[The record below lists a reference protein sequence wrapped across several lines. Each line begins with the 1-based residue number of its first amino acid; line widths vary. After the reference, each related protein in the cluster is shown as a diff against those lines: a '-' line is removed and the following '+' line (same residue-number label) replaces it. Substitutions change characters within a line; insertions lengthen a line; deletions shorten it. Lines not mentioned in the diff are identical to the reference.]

1 MNTEWSDILSTIINH
16 PGLTSA
22 EIAEKMEIKGY
33 YRTMKSTEAAEKVA
47 KICNKLRD
55 KSQVFSAK
63 IKSPVTGQTVNA
75 WSANPNRP
83 SVEADPVEVIRE
95 PAPAKTVMESRPCC
109 EPVQK
114 EPDPVEDDI
123 TDAEFEIKN
132 NRIIDEFLKLERQEP
147 YNVNPV
153 EFIIENDFNCF
164 DVKICEDGVRITHE
178 HDSILFFSDEDVD
191 NFSSAIK
198 KALSYVV

>member
-55 KSQVFSAK
+55 KSQVYSAK

-75 WSANPNRP
+75 WSANPHRP
-83 SVEADPVEVIRE
+83 IVEADPVEVVQD
-95 PAPAKTVMESRPCC
+95 PVQVKTVTDSRPCC
-109 EPVQK
+109 EPLQKKPELVEDVQK
-114 EPDPVEDDI
+114 PTQSRSYVLRPLTFSITNGHYENEIELRGSTAVIASKTFLSFESIEQVDDF
-123 TDAEFEIKN
+123 AN
-132 NRIIDEFLKLERQEP
+132 
-147 YNVNPV
+147 
-153 EFIIENDFNCF
+153 
-164 DVKICEDGVRITHE
+164 
-178 HDSILFFSDEDVD
+178 
-191 NFSSAIK
+191 AIK
-198 KALSYVV
+198 QVLSYAA

>member
-1 MNTEWSDILSTIINH
+1 MNTEWSDILSIITNH

-33 YRTMKSTEAAEKVA
+33 YRTMKSTEASDKVA

-75 WSANPNRP
+75 WNANPHRTI
-83 SVEADPVEVIRE
+83 VEANQVEVVS
-95 PAPAKTVMESRPCC
+95 APVQAETVTDSRPCC

-114 EPDPVEDDI
+114 EPKP
-123 TDAEFEIKN
+123 
-132 NRIIDEFLKLERQEP
+132 
-147 YNVNPV
+147 
-153 EFIIENDFNCF
+153 IE
-164 DVKICEDGVRITHE
+164 DVKKPTQARSYVLRPLTFSITNGHYE
-178 HDSILFFSDEDVD
+178 NEIELRGSTAVIASKTFLSFENPEQVD
-191 NFSSAIK
+191 DFANAIK
-198 KALSYVV
+198 KVLSYAA